1 MTVGRRGSPQ
11 QVGETVD
18 IGEVGQVQPGAVV
31 GETGGA
37 RGRSEPVYCVRV
49 RISPVRR
56 PATSSPPL
64 SHHRGQA
71 VTLTVDQTWKYFS

>member
-31 GETGGA
+31 GETGAAG
-37 RGRSEPVYCVRV
+37 GRSEPVYCVRV

-56 PATSSPPL
+56 PHTSWPGLSPGR
-64 SHHRGQA
+64 SQTVA
-71 VTLTVDQTWKYFS
+71 LTVDET